1 MTTAT
6 APATAKTS
14 ASLASVGLL
23 IARIPIAVYFI
34 LAGWMKVSSIGV
46 GKFVQE
52 SAASVPHFIPP
63 VLGHAYLYALPWTE
77 MLMGTLL
84 LLGLAGRFAALIMS
98 LILISII
105 IAVTGPVAKPGALM
119 LHQNIVFLGLTIGL
133 MLAGTGRI
141 SLDPYVLRPRK
152 RK

>member
-6 APATAKTS
+6 SPATAKRS
-14 ASLASVGLL
+14 ASLASLGLL
-23 IARIPIAVYFI
+23 VARIPIAVTFI
-34 LAGWMKVSSIGV
+34 LAGWWKVGTLGV
-46 GKFVQE
+46 DKFVAE
-52 SAASVPHFIPP
+52 NAPKVPHVIPP
-63 VLGHAYLYALPWTE
+63 VLAHAYLHALPWTE

-105 IAVTGPVAKPGALM
+105 IAVTGPVAAPGSIVPHPDL
-119 LHQNIVFLGLTIGL
+119 VFLGLTIGL
-133 MLAGTGRI
+133 LFTGTGSF
-141 SLDPYVLRPRK
+141 SLDPYVLRRK